1 LLVQRPFYPEGRDVC
16 HVYLLHPPGGL
27 VPGDSLEVDV
37 NAGEGAQVLVTA
49 PAATKIYRSDGR
61 GSSLV
66 QTLRVAAGAV
76 LEWLP
81 QETIVFEGA
90 RADVVTR
97 VELQGDASFVGW
109 EIVCLG
115 RPACGEGFRTG
126 MCRQQWE
133 LRRDGQPLLV
143 ERTRFDDEVQRA
155 GWGMRGAPVVGT
167 LLVSWP
173 GVSDVDYGNLFGDVL
188 APSTGDCLTVTR
200 VRSALLMRYLGNSAQ
215 RARGHFERAWTV
227 LRPLVAKRPACF
239 PRIWST

>member
-37 NAGEGAQVLVTA
+37 NAGKGAQVLVTA

-90 RADVVTR
+90 RADVVTK
-97 VELQGDASFVGW
+97 VELQGDACFVGW

-115 RPACGEGFRTG
+115 RPACGEGFRAGT
-126 MCRQQWE
+126 CRQQWE
-133 LRRDGQPLLV
+133 LRRDGQPLVV
-143 ERTRFDDEVQRA
+143 ERTRFDDEVQGA
-155 GWGMRGAPVVGT
+155 AWGMRGAPVVGT